1 MSDVIEQ
8 YFRCGS
14 CRHFEVAFTDS
25 MNRTMGQCFTKPR
38 HATGAAH
45 DYACQEYL
53 LDRDR
58 LVPGATVPPDAELSP
73 RERKRRDI
81 LSQARE
87 RAMADNRRGNRRPR
101 QPRQFDEETPRERIT
116 EIPLGLQEGDMDRD
130 ELKGLLSEVID
141 EALGLSSPPMAPRF
155 RGGKVIVQPANPEL
169 QAKEIDI
176 DVLFRKITS
185 IRDKLRVLE
194 QKLNNQ
200 ERLEVDEKAQM
211 QGYITAAYGS
221 LTTFNFLFRDRED
234 SFSSKG

>member
-8 YFRCGS
+8 YFHCGS

-25 MNRTMGQCFTKPR
+25 MNRTMGQCFSKPR
-38 HATGAAH
+38 HATIAAH

-53 LDRDR
+53 LDRKR
-58 LVPGATVPPDAELSP
+58 LVPGASVPADADLSP

-81 LSQARE
+81 LAQTRDRALAEEAR
-87 RAMADNRRGNRRPR
+87 RRVRKPRVYAD
-101 QPRQFDEETPRERIT
+101 DEPRERIT

-130 ELKGLLSEVID
+130 ELRDLLSEVID
-141 EALGLSSPPMAPRF
+141 EAIGISNPPMASRY

-185 IRDKLRVLE
+185 VRDKLRVLE
-194 QKLNNQ
+194 QKLNTQ
-200 ERLEVDEKAQM
+200 EKLEYDEKAQM

-234 SFSSKG
+234 GFTSKG